1 MPPSNSTTNKINK
14 KWSAVRSQPKTSLST
29 KCVVIELTATQDIGI
44 LSQYNKELNSKKQK
58 YSKKYQARRFG
69 YKSELS

>member
-14 KWSAVRSQPKTSLST
+14 KWSAVRSQPKT
-29 KCVVIELTATQDIGI
+29 KCVVIELTATQDTGI

-58 YSKKYQARRFG
+58 YSKKYHARRFG